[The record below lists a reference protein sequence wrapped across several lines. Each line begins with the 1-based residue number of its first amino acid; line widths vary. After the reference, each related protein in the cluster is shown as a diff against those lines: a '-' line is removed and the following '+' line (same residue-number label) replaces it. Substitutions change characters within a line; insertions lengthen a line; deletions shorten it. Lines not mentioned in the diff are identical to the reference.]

1 MMVFMLLNSVYS
13 NAYSFEYQSTLNFD
27 NAFLH
32 LCNIKSYFCNN
43 RPVLFID
50 DGLFFLNFSAIKD
63 P

>member
-1 MMVFMLLNSVYS
+1 MVSISLNSVCS
-13 NAYSFEYQSTLNFD
+13 DAYDFEYQPTLNFD

-32 LCNIKSYFCNN
+32 LCNIKRYFCNN